1 MGGGRHVRHWC
12 GVHRWDTP
20 RGTLSTEPPTTP
32 PSERPCTQLT
42 TGSSGARW
50 RCNHECVLACC
61 GRPRA
66 QTRRP
71 HGRACVGPVVAPWLP
86 CRHAYCRHGAMT
98 PWGNS
103 LFRHDASTPA
113 NLAVLCGSKCRT
125 RLLRCQLLLEHD
137 VFASSKTAPTTL
149 RRTLRDAHYHKES
162 SAPLYVQ
169 MSLIRHATR

>member
-1 MGGGRHVRHWC
+1 MRARLLRSAACANMTASWQSLRRAGGGTMATV
-12 GVHRWDTP
+12 
-20 RGTLSTEPPTTP
+20 
-32 PSERPCTQLT
+32 
-42 TGSSGARW
+42 
-50 RCNHECVLACC
+50 
-61 GRPRA
+61 
-66 QTRRP
+66 QTRVLQAWR
-71 HGRACVGPVVAPWLP
+71 
-86 CRHAYCRHGAMT
+86 
-98 PWGNS
+98 GNS